1 MASVLL
7 LCGLPF
13 AGKTTV
19 ANELRE
25 RLGAGVISLDA
36 INAERGLEGGDG
48 IEVDEWRRTHEIALE
63 RLAAEL
69 EASTTIV
76 VIDDTNCLRFLRD
89 HYRTVA
95 SRFEANTYVVLV
107 RTTMEEVVQRLRS
120 NRASAMRSDVRDDV
134 LAATVHRFE
143 WPGDDERP
151 IVWNGIEDLRE
162 RLDCG

>member
-25 RLGAGVISLDA
+25 RLGASVISLDA

-89 HYRTVA
+89 HYRAVA
-95 SRFEANTYVVLV
+95 SRFEAKTYVVLV
-107 RTTMEEVVQRLRS
+107 RATMEEVVQRLRS

-162 RLDCG
+162 RLEFG